1 MNIYINEE
9 NQLFL
14 RKASH
19 IMLFDKFQLQL
30 SDDQLQKD
38 IENISNQ
45 VLEEYKDSNLR
56 FHELNNITLSKLR
69 DIYKVQT
76 VETVETVE
84 KAESKEDVFDQDL
97 IHHKLKELE
106 LRRQLIPEYGNEK
119 SYASSSNTSYG
130 TGSAATVT
138 TVTASASNEST
149 VSQVSPTPISITLP
163 HGLNDKV
170 SFKTFIISS
179 INRDW
184 EKNPVRNNIKCNI
197 SVDTSNNNFY
207 PHCICFPKHVKDITP
222 YVLMSISDGIKNVYY
237 SLTCTNSNGKWDIWS
252 TVDNIEKIGLTNN
265 QWSIKF
271 FDFTNRE
278 LDLGE
283 DGINIVEVSNTNDKN
298 TFHLKTSSKQGVFDV
313 GDVINIRTNDLKHIY
328 KKITAVD
335 EHGIH
340 IFDETSNLSQSDFLN
355 SKLLIAKNQYSI
367 IIKYNYS
374 TS

>member
-19 IMLFDKFQLQL
+19 IMLFDKFKLKL

-56 FHELNNITLSKLR
+56 SNELNNITLSKLR
-69 DIYKVQT
+69 DMYKVDK
-76 VETVETVE
+76 VE
-84 KAESKEDVFDQDL
+84 KVDKVDKIESKEDVFDQDL

-106 LRRQLIPEYGNEK
+106 LRRQLIPEYP
-119 SYASSSNTSYG
+119 SNTSYA

-138 TVTASASNEST
+138 TVTATSSASSESI

-163 HGLNDKV
+163 HGFNDKV

-207 PHCICFPKHVKDITP
+207 PHCVCFPKHVKDMTP

-237 SLTCTNSNGKWDIWS
+237 SLTCANSNAGKWDIWS

-265 QWSIKF
+265 QWSIRF

-283 DGINIVEVSNTNDKN
+283 DAINIVEVSNTNDKN

-328 KKITAVD
+328 KKITAID

>member
-1 MNIYINEE
+1 MNLYVSDE
-9 NQLFL
+9 NQIFL
-14 RKASH
+14 KKASN

-30 SDDQLQKD
+30 SDDHLQKD
-38 IENISNQ
+38 IEKISNQ

-56 FHELNNITLSKLR
+56 LKLNELNNITLSKIR
-69 DIYKVQT
+69 DLYKADRAGTTDT
-76 VETVETVE
+76 V
-84 KAESKEDVFDQDL
+84 ESKEEVFDQDL

-106 LRRQLIPEYGNEK
+106 LRRQLIPEYSSDN
-119 SYASSSNTSYG
+119 SYSSSSNTSYVASS
-130 TGSAATVT
+130 TNVSSALA
-138 TVTASASNEST
+138 A
-149 VSQVSPTPISITLP
+149 SQVNPTPISITLP
-163 HGLNDKV
+163 PGFHDKV

-184 EKNPVRNNIKCNI
+184 EKNPMRNNIKCNI

-207 PHCICFPKHVKDITP
+207 PHCICFPKHVKDMTP

-265 QWSIKF
+265 RWSIKF

-298 TFHLKTSSKQGVFDV
+298 TFYLKTSTRNDNFDV
-313 GDVINIRTNDLKHIY
+313 GDIINIRTNDLKHIF
-328 KKITAVD
+328 KKITAID

-340 IFDETSNLSQSDFLN
+340 IFDETSNLSQTDFLN
-355 SKLLIAKNQYSI
+355 SKILITKKQYSI

-374 TS
+374 TN